1 MEPIS
6 QVVTHACPIDIND
19 VDTDLVIPKK
29 YLKSILRTG
38 YGQHAFAERRYFED
52 GTPDPSWPMNK
63 PEHQGAGILLSG
75 RNFGCG
81 SSREHAAWAIKECGY
96 RVVIAESFADIFR
109 LNCAQNG
116 MLAVQLPGPV
126 VRHLFELVGKD
137 PSTQITVDLEA
148 QRVTVDARDGLEGV
162 DAHFDIDESTKYRLL
177 NGLDA
182 IGITLQYADD
192 IAAYEARRPAHKP
205 RTPLPS

>member
-6 QVVTHACPIDIND
+6 TVSSNACPIDIND
-19 VDTDLVIPKK
+19 VDTDLVIPKQ

-38 YGQHAFAERRYFED
+38 YGIHAFAERRYFED

-63 PEHQGAGILLSG
+63 PEHQGAEILLSG

-109 LNCAQNG
+109 QNCAQNG
-116 MLAVQLPGPV
+116 MLAVQLPHDTI
-126 VRHLFELVGKD
+126 RLLFERVAKN
-137 PSTQITVDLEA
+137 PATVINVDLES
-148 QRVTVDARDGLEGV
+148 QRVTVEAADGLEGI
-162 DAHFDIDESTKYRLL
+162 DAQFDIDENTKYRLL
-177 NGLDA
+177 NGLDT

-205 RTPLPS
+205 RTPLPA

>member
-6 QVVTHACPIDIND
+6 TVVSNACPIDIND

-38 YGQHAFAERRYFED
+38 YGPHAFAERRFLDD

-63 PEHQGAGILLSG
+63 PEHEGAEILLSG

-96 RVVIAESFADIFR
+96 RIVIAESFADIFR

-116 MLAVQLPGPV
+116 MLAVQLPENII
-126 VRHLFELVGKD
+126 RHLFELVGKD
-137 PSTQITVDLEA
+137 PATQVTVDLEQ
-148 QRVTVDARDGLEGV
+148 QRVTVPAAEGREGV
-162 DAHFDIDESTKYRLL
+162 DAHFDIDESTKFRLL

-182 IGITLQYADD
+182 IDITLQHADD

-205 RTPLPS
+205 RTPLPA

>member
-63 PEHQGAGILLSG
+63 PEHQGAGILLSA

-148 QRVTVDARDGLEGV
+148 QRVTVDARDGLDGV